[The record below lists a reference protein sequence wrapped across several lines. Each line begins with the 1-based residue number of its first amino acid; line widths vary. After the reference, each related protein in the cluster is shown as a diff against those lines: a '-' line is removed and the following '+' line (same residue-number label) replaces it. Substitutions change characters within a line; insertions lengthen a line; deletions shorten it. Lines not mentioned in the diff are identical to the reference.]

1 MKAIISDIYNM
12 LQQLQMNDDAQSG
25 IHFMVSRGSSK
36 RGKKDQVDRNSMG
49 STNSMASLQ
58 QQTPITRANSVT
70 SMLKRLF
77 SKEDQRNPTQIP
89 TQTDGS
95 GNSILIILPL
105 IRKTYIINQDSIQ
118 NLLRYIVIAISILF
132 MIGRK

>member
-1 MKAIISDIYNM
+1 M

-36 RGKKDQVDRNSMG
+36 RGKRDQVDRNSMG

-58 QQTPITRANSVT
+58 QQTGITRANSVT

-95 GNSILIILPL
+95 GNRIFMIIRL
-105 IRKTYIINQDSIQ
+105 IRETFIINQDSIQ
-118 NLLRYIVIAISILF
+118 NLLRYIVIAISIQF
-132 MIGRK
+132 TIRRT

>member
-1 MKAIISDIYNM
+1 M

-49 STNSMASLQ
+49 STNSMASIQ

-77 SKEDQRNPTQIP
+77 SKEDQRNPTQTP

-95 GNSILIILPL
+95 GNHILMILRL
-105 IRKTYIINQDSIQ
+105 IRLTYIINEDSIQ
-118 NLLRYIVIAISILF
+118 TLLRCIVIAIAIPF
-132 MIGRK
+132 AIGRKQSSY